1 MKKNICHLNNE
12 FLPER
17 CACHRAC
24 RRWLSSCHYWCRFQ
38 GRWDRL
44 HPHRCTWPNWCSVC
58 DLCYRAPPSFPRKFY
73 SDDVDGHALPIRVS
87 SLLPPAR
94 LYAPAASSGYSSS
107 YLNSVS
113 TTFFLLFVTKNLD
126 CHTRASEQDLT
137 DCQSSGSSRTSC
149 LIFFTSCTFWSCSCA
164 VRYSEHG
171 PTLTNCKGLVACLGG
186 VFKVVFNFGGSCV
199 SCYRNKL
206 LPVYPSFLQ
215 KVVYT
220 LNV

>member
-1 MKKNICHLNNE
+1 MSFEQWVLTRTLCVSSCVSPLTE
-12 FLPER
+12 LLPLLVPIPRSLRSFASSSLYMAKLMLSLRPLLPRSSIISEKVLFR
-17 CACHRAC
+17 
-24 RRWLSSCHYWCRFQ
+24 RRWRSCSSNSSFFTSTTRSIICSCRFL
-38 GRWDRL
+38 RL
-44 HPHRCTWPNWCSVC
+44 LFQLS
-58 DLCYRAPPSFPRKFY
+58 KFCEY
-73 SDDVDGHALPIRVS
+73 DV
-87 SLLPPAR
+87 
-94 LYAPAASSGYSSS
+94 
-107 YLNSVS
+107 
-113 TTFFLLFVTKNLD
+113 FFLLFVTKNLN

-215 KVVYT
+215 KVVCT
-220 LNV
+220 LNF